1 MNIVLIGYR
10 GSGKSTVG
18 KRLAQLL
25 GMAFVDTDVLIIE
38 RAGRSIREIF
48 AAEGETG
55 FRERESAVIQEVA
68 ARSNTVIAAGGGAIL
83 RPENVV
89 AMKRSGKVVWLQ
101 AEPEVLHARI
111 SGDSA
116 TAANRP
122 HLTQLGGGVEEIRA
136 VLEKRLPL
144 YAAAADVTIDIG
156 RIPLE
161 EAVAHIQESLADR

>member
-25 GMAFVDTDVLIIE
+25 GMSFVDTDALIAE
-38 RAGRSIREIF
+38 RAGQSIKEIF

-55 FRERESAVIQEVA
+55 FRERESVVIQEVTSK
-68 ARSNTVIAAGGGAIL
+68 SNTIIAAGGGAIL
-83 RPENVV
+83 RPENVA

-101 AEPEVLHARI
+101 ADPEVLHARI
-111 SGDSA
+111 SADTT
-116 TAANRP
+116 TAATRP
-122 HLTQLGGGVEEIRA
+122 HLTHLGGGVEEIRA

-161 EAVAHIQESLADR
+161 NAADHIREQLAKG